1 MIQVSCVKQLP
12 PNRSALSAHILNF
25 EGDTMMNFN
34 LIPIP
39 TKICVTDENA
49 IIYQADLCLS
59 HKLRQYVKKAHE
71 VIPCNGHL
79 AVDYAICQSL
89 EKEAYHLSISKEGIL
104 ITASAPNGAYYALVT
119 LDQLF
124 RLNDGK
130 ICLLEIEDKPTM
142 PLRGISDDISRG
154 QVSTLQNFKDMIR
167 RMSLVKCNVYMP
179 YMEDT
184 FQFKKYPESGK
195 FSDPVPQ
202 EEWKEL
208 IEYAKDYYITIIPIF
223 NTIGHWDKNAKL
235 EFFYPYVIKQNDDPK
250 GAPCTSVDVR
260 KPAAQQMINDMLD
273 ELADVFGQSKAIHVG
288 GDEVGDYTHL
298 FKKDLA
304 GKYYNEHFNRMYDSL
319 KAKGIKTYM
328 YSDMYTPL
336 YGDYAL
342 GIDYIDSMPQDMNF
356 VFWDYACREDY
367 PNIRNLIARKK
378 KFCLSPATYTWN
390 RLLPQHYV
398 SWLNTKWLAQHGSE
412 NAQGIIMSAWCDGG
426 LTLREENWLG
436 IYVGGLYSWNCHNTL
451 AFDETVRSY
460 FKLFFG
466 LDVDME
472 QYHRLMD
479 YDKNFVEHP
488 YNQETFGEKIEFWY
502 DQWQSGGSWLL
513 REFLKDATQP
523 ADEALKQKL
532 KGCEEI
538 FKNAYS
544 YFSTQKPLYNQS
556 AYDAFVFDIKRS
568 YVAVQKIFMLSGKP
582 FISREDAMAQVPH
595 IDEMIIK
602 LEDLKQEHK
611 QRWFAD
617 NRQSEWNYVEAR
629 YEELIDSFKS
639 LKRYCLYSKSLGTT
653 KKL

>member
-1 MIQVSCVKQLP
+1 
-12 PNRSALSAHILNF
+12 
-25 EGDTMMNFN
+25 MNFN
-34 LIPIP
+34 LIPVP
-39 TKICVTDENA
+39 SA
-49 IIYQADLCLS
+49 IRVNDQNVIINRKNLYLS
-59 HKLRQYVKKAHE
+59 DQLRQYVKKADE
-71 VIPCNGHL
+71 VICETGTIP
-79 AVDYAICQSL
+79 VDYRICETL
-89 EKEAYHLSISKEGIL
+89 GTEAYRLTISADGVL
-104 ITASAPNGAYYALVT
+104 ITASAPNGVYYALVT
-119 LDQLF
+119 LSQLF
-124 RLNDGK
+124 QLNNDEV
-130 ICLLEIEDKPTM
+130 CLLEIEDRPTM

-154 QVSTLQNFKDMIR
+154 QVSSFQNFKDIIR

-184 FQFKKYPESGK
+184 FAFRKYPESGK

-235 EFFYPYVIKQNDDPK
+235 EFFYPYVIKHNDDPN

-260 KPAAQQMINDMLD
+260 KPESQQMIYDMLD
-273 ELADVFGQSKAIHVG
+273 ELADVFSESKAIHVG

-304 GKYYNEHFNRMYDSL
+304 GKYYNEHFNRVYDHL
-319 KAKGIKTYM
+319 KAKGIQTYM

-342 GIDYIDSMPQDMNF
+342 GIDYIDNMPDDMNF
-356 VFWDYACREDY
+356 VFWDYACRADY
-367 PNIRNLIARKK
+367 PNIRNLIKKKK

-390 RLLPQHYV
+390 RLLPHHYIA
-398 SWLNTKWLAQHGSE
+398 WLNTKLLAEHGSE
-412 NAQGIIMSAWCDGG
+412 NARGIIMSAWCDGG
-426 LTLREENWLG
+426 LTLREENWMG
-436 IYVGGLYSWNCHNTL
+436 IYVGGLYSWNCHNKL
-451 AFDETVRSY
+451 SFGETVKSY

-472 QYHRLMD
+472 QYHSLMN

-502 DQWQSGGSWLL
+502 DKWQGGGSWLL
-513 REFLKDATQP
+513 REFLKDATEP
-523 ADEALKQKL
+523 ADEELKEKL
-532 KGCEEI
+532 QGCEEI
-538 FKNAYS
+538 FQKAYG
-544 YFSTQKPLYNQS
+544 YFSTLKPLYNQN

-568 YVAVQKIFMLSGKP
+568 LIAARKLFMLSGKP
-582 FISREDAMAQVPH
+582 FKSREEAMAKVNQT
-595 IDEMIIK
+595 EQMIAT
-602 LEDLKQEHK
+602 LQDLKQEHK

-629 YEELIDSFKS
+629 YDELIGSFHS
-639 LKRYCLYSKSLGTT
+639 LKRYCLNSKSLGQI